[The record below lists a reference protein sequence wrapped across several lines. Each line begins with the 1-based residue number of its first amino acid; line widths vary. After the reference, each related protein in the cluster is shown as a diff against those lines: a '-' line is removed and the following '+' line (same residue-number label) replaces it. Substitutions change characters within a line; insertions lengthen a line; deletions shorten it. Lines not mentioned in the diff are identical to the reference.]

1 MRRQAR
7 KALSALVYI
16 LGVIVFF
23 EASARLALSVAW
35 FRARV
40 QGQDDASTRHRWL
53 AAHRTNRQL
62 AYGFDVHHPMR
73 GWALRPGIRDLRVFG
88 DRVLNSNSLGLRG
101 RQERP
106 YENPAGV
113 RRVVVLGDSFTFGED
128 VSDDETFCQRLEQ
141 LLPGTEV
148 LNLGVHGYG
157 HDQMLLYLR
166 EEGVKYRPD
175 LVLLGFV
182 HADMERN
189 LQGFRDYAK
198 PRFVLR
204 GGRLELRGVPVPPPA
219 EILQREAYR
228 SKLVDLWTILRGA
241 AEWRS
246 GVTERRMQ
254 TLTLAILDEIAR
266 ESHAA
271 GAVPAFAY
279 LPVWGEAIKTDMSM
293 TRQERFFFGYCRE
306 RGIQSMYLQRFFLK
320 RLRAGVELRRFGHW
334 GAEEHRAAAEGI
346 AAYIVEKDLLSPVRA
361 AQGAALRYPP
371 QRGVEGDADAQDQQ
385 EGE

>member
-1 MRRQAR
+1 MPRLGRR
-7 KALSALVYI
+7 ALSATVYV
-16 LGVIVFF
+16 LGVLVFF
-23 EASARLALSVAW
+23 EASARLALSVGP

-40 QGQDDASTRHRWL
+40 GGGDDASRRLRWVAEHR
-53 AAHRTNRQL
+53 ARGQL
-62 AYGFDVHHPMR
+62 AYGFDVHHPTR
-73 GWALRPGIRDLRVFG
+73 GWALRPGIREMRVFR
-88 DRVLNSNSLGLRG
+88 DRVLNSSSHGLRG

-106 YENPAGV
+106 YEKPTGV

-175 LVLLGFV
+175 IVLLGFV

-198 PRFVLR
+198 PRFELR
-204 GGRLELRGVPVPPPA
+204 DGRLELRGVPVPPPA
-219 EILQREAYR
+219 EMLRREAYR
-228 SKLVDLWTILRGA
+228 SKLLDLWTIFRA
-241 AEWRS
+241 AREWRS
-246 GVTERRMQ
+246 GAAEQRMQ

-266 ESHAA
+266 VAREA

-279 LPVWGEAIKTDMSM
+279 LPVWGEVVKTDMNM

-334 GAEEHRAAAEGI
+334 GPEEHRAAADGI
-346 AAYIVEKDLLSPVRA
+346 AAYIEEKGL
-361 AQGAALRYPP
+361 LRYTP